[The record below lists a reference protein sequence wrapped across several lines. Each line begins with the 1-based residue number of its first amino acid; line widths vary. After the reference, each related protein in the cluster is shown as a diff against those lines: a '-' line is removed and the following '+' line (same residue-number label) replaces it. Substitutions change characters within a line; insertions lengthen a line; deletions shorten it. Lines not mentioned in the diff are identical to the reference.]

1 MNIELWLNDL
11 DLSEYINVFKE
22 ESIDMAVLP
31 ELSSDDLKEIGMTK
45 LGHRKIILKAIS
57 ELKKEPNNKDLND
70 TLEKDELTILCKLL
84 PKVISSPLTEYI
96 SETNPGM
103 KLWFACDTTELLIRF
118 LVILG
123 LSDLKDK
130 NKLDNQILKQFW
142 GKIEMPTLGAWMV
155 MAKSLTDHKNKS
167 ELLIPEIYEFIR
179 GPLTDL
185 IYGSEKP
192 GTPETSFLSLRN
204 RLAHG
209 GGLNNKEANRLINN
223 WKQKFENCLNE
234 LSWISD
240 VRLCGVKSGEFINLN
255 NEEIALGKFE
265 NSKKIDLSSD
275 SVFVLR
281 NNNLINLWPLILF
294 GTPQLSSTKENLNKD
309 PVTQVYVRKDVIR
322 LQFTPLDV
330 EGYSQTEKGEDAI
343 NAFNSLFDLDNKK
356 NNVDKKFQIQD
367 FTNEIIRDASQMVGR
382 FEDQNKIEESIKS
395 LNEGVI
401 WLTGTAGIG
410 KSFLSARLM
419 RDLEENNQN
428 TNTLILS
435 YRFKIGDNTRCN
447 REAFSEFIKE
457 RLMSSDFLD
466 IEKLNEKG
474 TALDKLKSCFDNLK
488 KEKKVIILLDGMDE
502 INIRDKEFTN
512 DIPIS
517 LNYSNITWVCF
528 GRPEPSLEDLFKL
541 KGATMPFPEGLP
553 PMSSNDIRGMIIEK
567 IGPLKKKLLSND
579 KEANEIIVNPFI
591 DLVVNKAEGLPLYV
605 KYVIGDV
612 LANRYRV
619 LDGEEI
625 LPDSLHAYHEKLLN
639 GLGISDLKFILTPL
653 AALLAVAFEPL
664 SISEIKS
671 IFVYKKFISN
681 DDNGEKLIENGLSAI
696 APMLRRAPDPEGEEG
711 YTLFHFSLR
720 EHILKSKEMVTNVQ
734 NAKDT
739 FCELARK
746 PDDHEELKNYLYRAG
761 IDHFIDSRKF
771 QLAGKKLLN
780 LYWLFNLFN
789 LNKTP
794 SDINGYWYQLPI
806 TFKQMDAC
814 YLSKLMKGKNHG
826 GYNRGEFGTGKD
838 WVKFMENEVQELKK
852 SNAKELFEDTW
863 LLMRSNNSNSDL
875 IIDLKDKEE
884 PKEDIDLSMLMDELI
899 KENIE
904 LSDTNSKANN
914 KDIDQDNLNKA
925 NEDFLNLFE
934 DLENEENSYPKKYKE
949 WCESVKDDYEYF
961 EPMKDTEVKLP
972 YYQKLLDFF
981 LLSRLCHSGVELS
994 ARICRLHSYNLGGT
1008 NIETIMSYNRLSS
1021 FYALMD
1027 GQNTDNKY
1035 DETHLFYDPKYSNRE
1050 VYGQTGVTL
1059 DKGLSLI
1066 GPDIFRH
1073 CLSFI
1078 SNKYG
1083 LKSNFLTKLLQN
1095 PYVSYP
1101 EVGNLNIKENQKS
1114 IESISD
1120 LLKEVCDLSIKT
1132 RGENHPSSLVLKLN
1146 LANRLY
1152 FDMKLKDAQLIIKE
1166 VHKEMLSLFS
1176 LNDDRTTKALHI
1188 EGNVEFELGNFQEAK
1203 KIFKKLIFGTER
1215 KYTNEITI
1223 NEWRAKLAIIELV
1236 FQNFESVENL
1246 CYEGLIYFNNT
1257 NLDNFFSISEDRT
1270 FLLIDNLLK
1279 EFRSGIKPPSFL
1291 SEYKPKELVDI
1302 INFYSNRGLFEVC
1315 LFILNSQGDHKSS
1328 KIKEILILM
1337 RSLSMPRIFRTNINY
1352 LFDLMTPRQE
1362 RCVRMRYGYDM
1373 NTSHSLDE
1381 IAMQFE
1387 VTSEEIKKH
1396 VFDGFKSIKI
1406 WN

>member
-1 MNIELWLNDL
+1 MNIEIWLKTL
-11 DLSEYINVFKE
+11 DLSEYINLFKE
-22 ESIDMAVLP
+22 ESIDIDVLT
-31 ELSSDDLKEIGMTK
+31 ELTSDDLKEIGVNK

-57 ELKKEPNNKDLND
+57 ELDKEPINKLEND
-70 TLEKDELTILCKLL
+70 TQQKGELTILCKSL
-84 PKVISSPLTEYI
+84 PKVISSPLSEYI

-155 MAKSLTDHKNKS
+155 MAKSLTYHKNKS
-167 ELLIPEIYEFIR
+167 GLLVPEIYEFIR

-185 IYGSEKP
+185 MYGSEKP

-223 WKQKFENCLNE
+223 WKQKFENCLNK

-240 VRLCGVKSGEFINLN
+240 VRLCGVKSGSFINLK
-255 NEEIALGKFE
+255 NEEITVSNFE
-265 NSKKIDLSSD
+265 NIKNIDLYSD

-281 NNNLINLWPLILF
+281 KNNFINLWPLILF
-294 GTPQLSSTKENLNKD
+294 STPQLSSNKENINKD
-309 PVTQVYVRKDVIR
+309 PVTQVYVRKDIVR

-343 NAFNSLFDLDNKK
+343 NAFNFLFNLDNKK
-356 NNVDKKFQIQD
+356 NNVDKKFEIQD
-367 FTNEIIRDASQMVGR
+367 FTSEIIRDASQMVGR
-382 FEDQNKIEESIKS
+382 FEDQNKIEKAVKS

-401 WLTGTAGIG
+401 WLTGIAGIG

-435 YRFKIGDNTRCN
+435 YRFKIGDNIRCN

-474 TALDKLKSCFDNLK
+474 TALDKLKSSFDNLK
-488 KEKKVIILLDGMDE
+488 KEKKLIILLDGMDE
-502 INIRDKEFTN
+502 INIRDKDFTN

-517 LNYSNITWVCF
+517 LNYPNIIWVCF
-528 GRPEPSLEDLFKL
+528 GRPEPSLEDLFKS

-553 PMSSNDIRGMIIEK
+553 PMSSNDIRGMILEK
-567 IGPLKKKLLSND
+567 IGPLKKKLLLND

-664 SISEIKS
+664 SINEIKS

-681 DDNGEKLIENGLSAI
+681 DHNGEKLIENGLSAI
-696 APMLRRAPDPEGEEG
+696 APMLIRAPDPEGEEG

-720 EHILKSKEMVTNVQ
+720 EHILKSKEMLTNVQ
-734 NAKDT
+734 NVKET
-739 FCELARK
+739 FCELAWK

-761 IDHFIDSRKF
+761 IDHFIDTGKF
-771 QLAGKKLLN
+771 QLAGKKLLDI
-780 LYWLFNLFN
+780 YWLFNLFN

-794 SDINGYWYQLPI
+794 SDINGYWSKLPI

-814 YLSKLMKGKNHG
+814 YLGKLMNGKNHV
-826 GYNRGEFGTGKD
+826 GYGQGEFGTGKD
-838 WVKFMENEVQELKK
+838 WVKFMENEVQDLKSQK
-852 SNAKELFEDTW
+852 FHESVKDTW
-863 LLMRSNNSNSDL
+863 LLKRIDNSNSDL
-875 IIDLKDKEE
+875 IIDLEDKEE
-884 PKEDIDLSMLMDELI
+884 FKQDGNKSD
-899 KENIE
+899 
-904 LSDTNSKANN
+904 DTNSKANN
-914 KDIDQDNLNKA
+914 KDIDLDNLDETD
-925 NEDFLNLFE
+925 EDILNLDDDILNFF
-934 DLENEENSYPKKYKE
+934 DENFVNKENSPPKKYKD
-949 WCESVKDDYEYF
+949 WCESVKDDYEFF

-994 ARICRLHSYNLGGT
+994 TRICRLHIYNLGGT
-1008 NIETIMSYNRLSS
+1008 NIETIMSLNCLSS

-1027 GQNTDNKY
+1027 GQNTDNKC
-1035 DETHLFYDPKYSNRE
+1035 DESHLFYDPKNPNRQ
-1050 VYGQTGVTL
+1050 YFGQWGVTF
-1059 DKGLSLI
+1059 DPALSSI

-1073 CLSFI
+1073 CLSFT
-1078 SNKYG
+1078 SNEYG
-1083 LKSNFLTKLLQN
+1083 LKSNFLPKLLQN

-1101 EVGNLNIKENQKS
+1101 EVGNLNIKENKKT

-1120 LLKEVCDLSIKT
+1120 LLKEVCDLSIKSK
-1132 RGENHPSSLVLKLN
+1132 GEIHPSSLELKLN

-1166 VHKEMLSLFS
+1166 VYKEILSLFS
-1176 LNDDRTTKALHI
+1176 LNDERTIKALHI

-1223 NEWRAKLAIIELV
+1223 NEWRSKLAIIELV
-1236 FQNFESVENL
+1236 FQNYEAVENL

-1257 NLDNFFSISEDRT
+1257 NLDKFFSISEDRI

-1279 EFRSGIKPPSFL
+1279 EFRFGIKSPPFL
-1291 SEYKPKELVDI
+1291 SKYKPNELEEI
-1302 INFYSNRGLFEVC
+1302 INFYSSRGLFEVC
-1315 LFILNSQGDHKSS
+1315 LFILNSQGDYKNS

-1337 RSLSMPRIFRTNINY
+1337 RSLNLPIIFRTNTNY
-1352 LFDLMTPRQE
+1352 LFDLMTPRQQ
-1362 RCVRMRYGYDM
+1362 RCIRMRYGYGM
-1373 NTSHSLDE
+1373 NTTHSLDE

-1387 VTSEEIKKH
+1387 VTSEEIKKNI
-1396 VFDGFKSIKI
+1396 FDGFKSIKI
-1406 WN
+1406 

>member
-1 MNIELWLNDL
+1 MNIELWLNNL
-11 DLSEYINVFKE
+11 DLKEYIDTFKE
-22 ESIDMAVLP
+22 ESIDMKVLQ
-31 ELSSDDLKEIGMTK
+31 ELTSDDLKEIGINK
-45 LGHRKIILKAIS
+45 LGHRKIILKGIS
-57 ELKKEPNNKDLND
+57 DLKTEQNNKTLSD
-70 TLEKDELTILCKLL
+70 TSKKDELSILCKFL

-167 ELLIPEIYEFIR
+167 ELLVPEMYEFIR

-185 IYGSEKP
+185 MYGSEKP

-223 WKQKFENCLNE
+223 WKQKFESCLNE

-240 VRLCGVKSGEFINLN
+240 IRLCGVKSGEFINLN
-255 NEEIALGKFE
+255 NEETDVGKFE
-265 NSKKIDLSSD
+265 NSKNIDLSSD

-281 NNNLINLWPLILF
+281 NNNFINLWPLILF

-309 PVTQVYVRKDVIR
+309 PVTQIYVRKDVIR

-356 NNVDKKFQIQD
+356 NNVDKKFKIQD
-367 FTNEIIRDASQMVGR
+367 FTSEIIRDASQMVGR
-382 FEDQNKIEESIKS
+382 FEDQNKIEEAIKS

-457 RLMSSDFLD
+457 RLIFSDFLE

-488 KEKKVIILLDGMDE
+488 KEKRLLILLDGMDE

-517 LNYSNITWVCF
+517 LNYPNIIWVCF

-553 PMSSNDIRGMIIEK
+553 PMSSNDIRGMILEK

-664 SISEIKS
+664 SINEIKS
-671 IFVYKKFISN
+671 IFIYKKFISN
-681 DDNGEKLIENGLSAI
+681 DHNGEKLIENGLSAI

-720 EHILKSKEMVTNVQ
+720 EHILKSKEMATNVQ

-761 IDHFIDSRKF
+761 IDHFIDTRKF

-794 SDINGYWYQLPI
+794 SDINGYWSQLPI
-806 TFKQMDAC
+806 TFKQMDAG
-814 YLSKLMKGKNHG
+814 YLGKLKGKEFSI
-826 GYNRGEFGTGKD
+826 GYARGEFGTGQD
-838 WVKFMENEVQELKK
+838 WVKFMENEVQDLKSQK
-852 SNAKELFEDTW
+852 FHESFEDTW
-863 LLMRSNNSNSDL
+863 LLKRSNNSNSDL
-875 IIDLKDKEE
+875 MIDLEDNEEFKEDGN
-884 PKEDIDLSMLMDELI
+884 KNDDTNSKVKNEDIDLDNMDL
-899 KENIE
+899 
-904 LSDTNSKANN
+904 T
-914 KDIDQDNLNKA
+914 
-925 NEDFLNLFE
+925 NEDILNLF
-934 DLENEENSYPKKYKE
+934 DENFVNKENSPPKTYKE
-949 WCESVKDDYEYF
+949 WCERVKDDYEF
-961 EPMKDTEVKLP
+961 IEPMKETEVRLP
-972 YYQKLLDFF
+972 YYEKLLDFF

-994 ARICRLHSYNLGGT
+994 VRICRLHIFNLGGT
-1008 NIETIMSYNRLSS
+1008 HIETIMSLNRLSS

-1027 GQNTDNKY
+1027 GQLTDYKY
-1035 DETHLFYDPKYSNRE
+1035 DESHLFYDPKYAN
-1050 VYGQTGVTL
+1050 VQMFGQTGVTT
-1059 DKGLSLI
+1059 DPQLSSI
-1066 GPDIFRH
+1066 GPDIFLH

-1078 SNKYG
+1078 SNEYG
-1083 LKSNFLTKLLQN
+1083 LKNHFLPKLLQN

-1101 EVGNLNIKENQKS
+1101 EVGNLNIKENKKS

-1120 LLKEVCDLSIKT
+1120 LLKEVCNFSIKT
-1132 RGENHPSSLVLKLN
+1132 RGEKHPSSLVLKLN

-1166 VHKEMLSLFS
+1166 VYKEMLSLFS
-1176 LNDDRTTKALHI
+1176 LNDERTIKALHI
-1188 EGNVEFELGNFQEAK
+1188 EGNIEFELGNFQEAK
-1203 KIFKKLIFGTER
+1203 KIFKKLIFDTER

-1223 NEWRAKLAIIELV
+1223 NEWRSKLAIIELV
-1236 FQNFESVENL
+1236 FQNYEAVENL

-1257 NLDNFFSISEDRT
+1257 NLDKFFSISEDRI

-1279 EFRSGIKPPSFL
+1279 EFRSGIKAPSFS
-1291 SEYKPKELVDI
+1291 SEYKPDELEDI
-1302 INFYSNRGLFEVC
+1302 INFYSSRGLFEVC
-1315 LFILNSQGDHKSS
+1315 LFILNSQGDHKNF

-1337 RSLSMPRIFRTNINY
+1337 RSLSLPRIFRTNINY
-1352 LFDLMTPRQE
+1352 LFDLMTPRQQ
-1362 RCVRMRYGYDM
+1362 RCVRMRYGYGM
-1373 NTSHSLDE
+1373 NTTHSLDE
-1381 IAMQFE
+1381 IATQFE
-1387 VTSEEIKKH
+1387 VTSEEIKKNI
-1396 VFDGFKSIKI
+1396 FDGFKSIKI
-1406 WN
+1406 WD